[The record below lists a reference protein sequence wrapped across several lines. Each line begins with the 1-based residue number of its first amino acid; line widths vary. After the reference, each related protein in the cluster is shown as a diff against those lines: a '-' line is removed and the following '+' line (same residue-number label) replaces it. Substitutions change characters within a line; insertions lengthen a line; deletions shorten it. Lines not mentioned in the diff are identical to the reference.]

1 MFKKG
6 YYITAEL
13 RVKNTDKISEA
24 KAALTKLCEET
35 LKEPGCS
42 LFTLHQCSE
51 NKDRFLLWE
60 RFEDEAAFKQHFI
73 EQHTKD
79 YVELDLTE
87 IVQYF
92 QSDIV
97 CTTSTQ

>member
-1 MFKKG
+1 MLKKG

-13 RVKNTDKISEA
+13 RVKNKEKISEA
-24 KAALTKLCEET
+24 KTALIKLCEET

-42 LFTLHQCSE
+42 LFTLHQCGE
-51 NKDRFLLWE
+51 NTDRFLLWE

-73 EQHTKD
+73 EQHTRD
-79 YVELDLTE
+79 YVDLDLTE

-92 QSDIV
+92 QSDIL
-97 CTTSTQ
+97 CATSTQ